1 MPTWTLT
8 QNFWEWISSDLA
20 QLQISKGNPE
30 PLKLYK
36 VNNLVKSQA
45 S

>member
-1 MPTWTLT
+1 MPTWKPT
-8 QNFWEWISSDLA
+8 QNFWECISSDLA
-20 QLQISKGNPE
+20 QLQISKRNPE
-30 PLKLYK
+30 SHKLYK